1 MNFELLPIDETMQ
14 ILRTESDSKIAF
26 QRIIGYANKNLPS
39 QIWKEYE
46 KLNIERDIEEAS
58 IWLQKS
64 IAEFPDSKGIYLGL
78 DTLNMDEGNGT
89 NVEIGLSK
97 SCNPVEFSDDW
108 TYDCEDYG
116 ESHLIKGLSEV
127 ADTFTNSEKWTYDE
141 TSFAEYIVFLAYSG
155 IVLRGALNKLET
167 KNDFIAI
174 WGFHDGDM
182 FFLMQKAQGIK
193 SIVTE
198 IDL

>member
-1 MNFELLPIDETMQ
+1 MQ
-14 ILRTESDSKIAF
+14 ILRTESESKIAF

-46 KLNIERDIEEAS
+46 ELNIERDIEEAT
-58 IWLQKS
+58 IWLQNS
-64 IAEFPDSKGIYLGL
+64 LTEFPDAKGIYLGL

-97 SCNPVEFSDDW
+97 SCNPSEFSDDW

-127 ADTFTNSEKWTYDE
+127 ADTFTNSEKWTNDE
-141 TSFAEYIVFLAYSG
+141 TRFAEYIVFLAYSG
-155 IVLRGALNKLET
+155 IVLKGALDKLET
-167 KNDFIAI
+167 KNDFLAI

-182 FFLMQKAQGIK
+182 FFLMQKANGIK